1 MFNEKV
7 LFLLFAFLYG
17 STAFAAEQIT
27 LKNGDRISGSI
38 VSLAD
43 KKLSIKTDYAGTIT
57 VDWEA
62 VTQLS
67 SDQAVVITRSD
78 KSVISGTITTRDTTI
93 VVHTSSGDQEI
104 PLSDIAGVRS
114 PSEQAA
120 YEKSLHP
127 GMLEGWAGGGNF
139 GLALAKGNS
148 DTTNLALG
156 FNAARPTPTDK
167 LSLTAA
173 ALYATNTTNG
183 IRTTS
188 ANSFGGSLRY
198 DRNLTKRVFAFGLM
212 AGSYDHAQSLNERLN
227 PSAGLGFHAI
237 ASKATTLDLL
247 AGLGYT
253 YENYSTGLTNNLI
266 NLTLGE
272 EATHKFSANTS
283 LVQDLYFF
291 PDLNRS
297 GEYRANFDVGLAT
310 KVHGALTWNVNLA
323 DRYVSNPVAG
333 KKNNDVLL
341 TTGLGLTFG
350 AKAK

>member
-1 MFNEKV
+1 MFTKQV
-7 LFLLFAFLYG
+7 LFLLFICSSALA
-17 STAFAAEQIT
+17 TEQVM
-27 LKNGDRISGSI
+27 LKNGDRISGAI
-38 VSLAD
+38 VGLAD
-43 KKLSIKTDYAGTIT
+43 KKLSIKTDYAGTVT
-57 VDWEA
+57 VDWDA
-62 VTQLS
+62 VSQLS
-67 SDQAVVITRSD
+67 SDQPVDITRSD
-78 KSVISGTITTRDTTI
+78 KAVISGTLSTRDTSV
-93 VVHTSSGDQEI
+93 VVHTTSGEQQI
-104 PLSDIAGVRS
+104 ALADIANVRS

-156 FNAARPTPTDK
+156 FNAARPTPNDK

-183 IRTTS
+183 IRNTS
-188 ANSFGGSLRY
+188 ANSFAGSLRY
-198 DRNLTKRVFAFGLM
+198 DRNLTKRLFAFGLM

-247 AGLGYT
+247 GGLGYT

-266 NLTLGE
+266 NLTIGE

-297 GEYRANFDVGLAT
+297 GEYRANFDFGIAT
-310 KVHGALTWNVNLA
+310 KLHGALTWNVNFA
-323 DRYVSNPVAG
+323 DRYVSNPVPG

-350 AKAK
+350 AKPK

>member
-1 MFNEKV
+1 MFNKKV
-7 LFLLFAFLYG
+7 LLLLILCSSKAL
-17 STAFAAEQIT
+17 AAEQII
-27 LKNGDRISGSI
+27 LKNGDRISGFI
-38 VSLAD
+38 VNLAD
-43 KKLSIKTDYAGTIT
+43 KKLAIKTDYAGTVT
-57 VDWEA
+57 VDWGA

-67 SDQAVVITRSD
+67 SDQPVVITRSD
-78 KSVISGTITTRDTTI
+78 KTVVSGTLTARDTTVI
-93 VVHTSSGDQEI
+93 VHTNPGEHEV
-104 PLSDIAGVRS
+104 PLSDIVGVRS
-114 PSEQAA
+114 PTEQAA

-127 GMLEGWAGGGNF
+127 GMLEGWAGGGNL

-148 DTTNLALG
+148 DTTNLAFG

-173 ALYATNTTNG
+173 ALYARNTTNG

-188 ANSFGGSLRY
+188 ANSFAASLRY
-198 DRNLTKRVFAFGLM
+198 DRNLMERLFAFGLM

-247 AGLGYT
+247 GGLGYT
-253 YENYSTGLTNNLI
+253 YENYSTGLRNNLI

-297 GEYRANFDVGLAT
+297 GEYRANFDFGIAT
-310 KVHGALTWNVNLA
+310 KLHGALTWNVNLA

-350 AKAK
+350 AMRK